1 MKPVHQSLLVEENV
15 APRLCGGEKKPR
27 ELIIYVFHTAL
38 IFPLPSK
45 IFEESAG
52 FYLVGDFGGKRG
64 TRWISFC
71 RDRWNNRK
79 SVDLERLS
87 WINFRTIGW
96 ICNSIETC
104 NAKSDD

>member
-1 MKPVHQSLLVEENV
+1 MEAPREKEGPSRVPWNIRGIEHPLVKPVHQSLLVEENV

-52 FYLVGDFGGKRG
+52 FYLVGDLVESEGSDGFHFVEIGGIIESR
-64 TRWISFC
+64 
-71 RDRWNNRK
+71 
-79 SVDLERLS
+79 
-87 WINFRTIGW
+87 
-96 ICNSIETC
+96 SI
-104 NAKSDD
+104 

>member
-15 APRLCGGEKKPR
+15 APRLCTGRGGEKKPR

-52 FYLVGDFGGKRG
+52 FYLEILVESEGPDGFHFVEIDGIIESR
-64 TRWISFC
+64 
-71 RDRWNNRK
+71 
-79 SVDLERLS
+79 
-87 WINFRTIGW
+87 
-96 ICNSIETC
+96 SI
-104 NAKSDD
+104 

>member
-15 APRLCGGEKKPR
+15 APRLCTGRGGEKKPR

-52 FYLVGDFGGKRG
+52 FYLEIWWKAI
-64 TRWISFC
+64 RWISFC

-96 ICNSIETC
+96 IYNSIEIW

>member
-52 FYLVGDFGGKRG
+52 FYLEILVESEGSDGFHFVEIGG
-64 TRWISFC
+64 I
-71 RDRWNNRK
+71 
-79 SVDLERLS
+79 
-87 WINFRTIGW
+87 
-96 ICNSIETC
+96 IE
-104 NAKSDD
+104 SRPI

>member
-15 APRLCGGEKKPR
+15 APRLCTGRGGEKKPR

-52 FYLVGDFGGKRG
+52 FYLVGDLVESEGSGG
-64 TRWISFC
+64 FHF
-71 RDRWNNRK
+71 
-79 SVDLERLS
+79 VE
-87 WINFRTIGW
+87 IGG
-96 ICNSIETC
+96 IIE
-104 NAKSDD
+104 SRPI